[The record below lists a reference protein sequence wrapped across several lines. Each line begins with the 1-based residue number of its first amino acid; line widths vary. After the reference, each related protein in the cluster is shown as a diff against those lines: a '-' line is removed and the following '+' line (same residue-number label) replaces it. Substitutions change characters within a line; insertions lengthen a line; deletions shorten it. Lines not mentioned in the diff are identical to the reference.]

1 MDGDESRN
9 RSLKESAVTMDGDES
24 RNRSLK
30 ESAVTDQ
37 LPPSISFVIKA

>member
-1 MDGDESRN
+1 
-9 RSLKESAVTMDGDES
+9 MDGDES

-37 LPPSISFVIKA
+37 FVMEIDDCWMLLSVSSEFFRGSEQAA